1 MEDKE
6 FMISII
12 SVVTIV
18 WGILN
23 TFLFFKVWGMCN
35 NIKVIKKIMLEGVLR
50 QNYKSNKEVDD
61 LREGDLI
68 FDAKDRLCRIEEITE
83 DDKLLCVVVKKN
95 NKEIILNSKNVDK
108 KLLQF
113 VE

>member
-1 MEDKE
+1 
-6 FMISII
+6 
-12 SVVTIV
+12 
-18 WGILN
+18 
-23 TFLFFKVWGMCN
+23 
-35 NIKVIKKIMLEGVLR
+35 MLEGVLR

-61 LREGDLI
+61 IREGDLI

-83 DDKLLCVVVKKN
+83 DDKLLCVVVKN